1 MVPYFSARCSR
12 SSAYL
17 KYRFHTHPQSR
28 LGALETMVRVCID
41 IGNLTE
47 K

>member
-1 MVPYFSARCSR
+1 MIPYFSSRCSR

-17 KYRFHTHPQSR
+17 KYRLHTHPQSR
-28 LGALETMVRVCID
+28 LGALETKVSVCID